1 MKKQMNCEACRMT
14 LEEETVSFGGLLLNY
29 RLLVCNGGGSRFLVR
44 ITSGEEQMEAE
55 LGNQVTPAIKLYHAL
70 VRGRVTPCGLL
81 DVMAD
86 RT

>member
-1 MKKQMNCEACRMT
+1 MKKMNCDACRLT

-29 RLLVCNGGGSRFLVR
+29 QLLVCNGRESRFLVR

-55 LGNQVTPAIKLYHAL
+55 LGDQVTSALKLYHAL

>member
-1 MKKQMNCEACRMT
+1 MKKMNCEACRLT

-29 RLLVCNGGGSRFLVR
+29 QLLVSNGRESRFLVR
-44 ITSGEEQMEAE
+44 ITSGEEQMEAG
-55 LGNQVTPAIKLYHAL
+55 LGNQVTSALKLYHAL